1 MIFNPN
7 VMAAAGGGGG
17 AVVGTYT
24 GNGASY
30 RRFAF
35 DFEPAMMIIVRNAGT
50 YDTKAAYRTTI
61 ISGANFATVE
71 MMTSDTRVGGNSL
84 PSVLD
89 VETQSKAFRV
99 SSIDSTAMPAIN
111 TSKVTYTYIA
121 IPKA

>member
-24 GNGASY
+24 GDGASY
-30 RRFAF
+30 RRFTF

-50 YDTKAAYRTTI
+50 YDVKAAYRTTI
-61 ISGANFATVE
+61 ISGATFATVE
-71 MMTSDTRVGGNSL
+71 MMQSNIRDGGNFL

-111 TSKVTYTYIA
+111 TSKMTYTYIV